1 MKLLGCYTPSS
12 VDLRK
17 MDERNFLTWKGQCLT
32 CGEMIING
40 RGIFCANFFT
50 RKGRFPLCKAAYH
63 GECYRDYGDNLFPV
77 QRTLDD
83 DAEEGERGFEVD
95 DERKGMFMHGRE
107 GDHVM
112 GVCFECDV
120 CNFRNVNERD
130 VCWNSDKDVR
140 TLRYIRRVS
149 LDVMWSRTKGTVRS
163 TFNRMRKDCTEA
175 NDVLSVGQIFPRMGN
190 PEMVDKDGMGLA
202 IIMLHASLR
211 KGVYRDHLQFD
222 TVRKTVSWAWQAW
235 TAIERGEEGSVFA
248 SDDRT
253 MHACDA
259 PTRTKWFQRFVL
271 GVKRRMGVV
280 RKQDEAITSE
290 QMRALLE
297 LGEHLWKE
305 AKGVE
310 ERRRIANTMAFA
322 VIGFCASLR
331 GEEVPLV
338 SLKGLMTFWKETM
351 AKGFVMITLRG
362 LFKGENNLKWHLVP
376 LVDITSSG
384 IRVRRWVHRLV
395 LLRLEGDGVE
405 EGPLFVNR
413 EGKRAKMRDFNDAFQ
428 EFVGKAMERNPGA
441 FSSEVEVEGYNLRR
455 SLRRGST
462 TQAHNNK
469 TPASTITMV
478 NRWRKREAARGAE
491 PGLEMRQ
498 VYTQALTAV
507 EATLEYSRNL

>member
-1 MKLLGCYTPSS
+1 
-12 VDLRK
+12 
-17 MDERNFLTWKGQCLT
+17 
-32 CGEMIING
+32 MIIDG

-95 DERKGMFMHGRE
+95 DERKGMFMHGRD

-140 TLRYIRRVS
+140 TLRYIRRAS

-259 PTRTKWFQRFVL
+259 PTRTKWFQRL
-271 GVKRRMGVV
+271 PL
-280 RKQDEAITSE
+280 KQDYCDFRMLIT
-290 QMRALLE
+290 
-297 LGEHLWKE
+297 
-305 AKGVE
+305 
-310 ERRRIANTMAFA
+310 
-322 VIGFCASLR
+322 
-331 GEEVPLV
+331 
-338 SLKGLMTFWKETM
+338 
-351 AKGFVMITLRG
+351 
-362 LFKGENNLKWHLVP
+362 
-376 LVDITSSG
+376 
-384 IRVRRWVHRLV
+384 
-395 LLRLEGDGVE
+395 
-405 EGPLFVNR
+405 
-413 EGKRAKMRDFNDAFQ
+413 
-428 EFVGKAMERNPGA
+428 
-441 FSSEVEVEGYNLRR
+441 
-455 SLRRGST
+455 
-462 TQAHNNK
+462 
-469 TPASTITMV
+469 
-478 NRWRKREAARGAE
+478 
-491 PGLEMRQ
+491 
-498 VYTQALTAV
+498 
-507 EATLEYSRNL
+507 